1 MVMHGAGKS
10 AAAGNS
16 DDTSRGAP
24 RQSSPAPPDYD
35 SWGSVSVRH
44 IVDERGCS
52 VMLREPDCGGNG
64 RNSA

>member
-1 MVMHGAGKS
+1 MVMRSAGGFGA
-10 AAAGNS
+10 
-16 DDTSRGAP
+16 TVRWPWGAEVEF
-24 RQSSPAPPDYD
+24 AHATGYD
-35 SWGSVSVRH
+35 SEGSVSVRH